1 MAEGTAYSDVEKK
14 KNGDVSW
21 KASTRAT
28 PKAKAPILLKCMLEV
43 KLLSDEVNSDDAE
56 DRRIVMR
63 IRCGASLSEFVKN
76 CP

>member
-43 KLLSDEVNSDDAE
+43 KLLSDEVNGDDAG
-56 DRRIVMR
+56 R
-63 IRCGASLSEFVKN
+63 
-76 CP
+76 